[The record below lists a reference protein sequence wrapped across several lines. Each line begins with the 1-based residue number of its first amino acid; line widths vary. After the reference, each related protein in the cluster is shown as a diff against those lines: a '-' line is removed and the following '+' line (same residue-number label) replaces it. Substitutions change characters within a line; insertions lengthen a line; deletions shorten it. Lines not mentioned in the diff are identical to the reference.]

1 MKQFFTHTLASLLLI
16 GLVATQANAQQF
28 SKRKQYNSIGL
39 SVNAMNYFG
48 DVVPKTSLPSFR
60 AAATR
65 PNIGVYYTRRFAP
78 RISAKVALNYGRI
91 SGDDSKAADPNGEDS
106 RYRYNRNMN
115 FRNDIIELS
124 GMAVFDLIEN
134 RNNYLKRPDFVPYIT
149 AGVAVFRHNPKG
161 ADANGDYVD
170 LQSLQTEG
178 VDYSLTQFAIP
189 FGGGVRYR
197 INKSFDIGLELITRK
212 TFTDYLD
219 DVSGTF
225 VERSTLTP
233 GAAQYFGHDITNSI
247 RNGTND
253 FPNFT
258 QPGQRRGKDGNDWYT
273 TLGVTVNYILAPRI
287 KNPKFR

>member
-1 MKQFFTHTLASLLLI
+1 MKQFFTHTLASLLLM

-28 SKRKQYNSIGL
+28 SKRKQYSSIGL

-48 DVVPKTSLPSFR
+48 DIVPKTSLPSFR

-65 PNIGVYYTRRFAP
+65 PNIGVYYMHRFAP

-91 SGDDSKAADPNGEDS
+91 SGDDSKAADPNGRDS

-115 FRNDIIELS
+115 FRNDIVELS

-149 AGVAVFRHNPKG
+149 AGIAVFHHNPKA
-161 ADANGDYVD
+161 ADANGDYVE
-170 LQSLQTEG
+170 LQPLQTEG

-225 VERSTLTP
+225 VADNQLVSP
-233 GAAQYFGHDITNSI
+233 AAKYFGRGITRSQSAAE
-247 RNGTND
+247 G
-253 FPNFT
+253 FGSFT
-258 QPGQRRGKDGNDWYT
+258 EPGQRRGKDGNDWYT
-273 TLGVTVNYILAPRI
+273 TLGVTVNYILAPRV